1 MAAEALPLAH
11 QIVGSLEN
19 KKGEDIL
26 LLDLVGVCSFTDYFV
41 LCTCASERTIQAL
54 TDELAE
60 KIHLPEDPAAP
71 RVEGDAQSGWV
82 LLDYGG
88 VVVHLFSPSARD
100 YYQLEDL
107 WSAGKVLLRVQ

>member
-1 MAAEALPLAH
+1 MAVEALPLAH
-11 QIVGSLEN
+11 AIVGALET

-26 LLDLVGVCSFTDYFV
+26 LLDLAGVCSFTDYFV

-54 TDELAE
+54 ADDLLE
-60 KIHLPEDPAAP
+60 KVRIPEDPAAP
-71 RVEGDAQSGWV
+71 RREGDAQSGWV

-100 YYQLEDL
+100 YYKLEDL
-107 WSAGKVLLRVQ
+107 WSAAKVLLRVQ